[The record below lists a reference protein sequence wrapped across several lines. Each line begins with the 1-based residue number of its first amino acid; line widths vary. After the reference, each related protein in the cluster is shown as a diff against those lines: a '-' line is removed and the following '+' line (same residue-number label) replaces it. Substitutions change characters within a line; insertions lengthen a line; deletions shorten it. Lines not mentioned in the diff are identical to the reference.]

1 MCYSKKNIPVFH
13 LSYQR
18 TDLAV
23 RVTVNNTNGDDAYEA
38 RLLATFPKMLS
49 YSGVRSHAATVRE
62 TSATSCGHMY
72 ALHLIGRNMT
82 VCFMSFICCA
92 LDL

>member
-1 MCYSKKNIPVFH
+1 MCHSKKNIPVFH

-49 YSGVRSHAATVRE
+49 YSGVRSHAATVRG

-72 ALHLIGRNMT
+72 AIHLLGCNMT